1 MYIRP
6 KQTNNV
12 HVQYL
17 YVLTLDTK
25 LTPSL
30 FASMYMY
37 MFKKLVFVK

>member
-17 YVLTLDTK
+17 YALTLDTK
-25 LTPSL
+25 LTPL

-37 MFKKLVFVK
+37 MFKKLEFVK